1 MRPNNAFPSNTPLL
15 ISTKVCQ
22 TSELLTW
29 LTNFSFSC
37 MQSQYLSMLF
47 VVYPSGVSRA
57 TLSCLHRLSARSSSS
72 LTSSPS
78 PPILMSFMRM
88 PKNSLEDRC
97 VHCDPL
103 IFLFSFRRVHHT
115 YNLLHTD
122 SVWSDS
128 AMRFLCISKPSSAS
142 WRKNVLNVSDY
153 GVYSR
158 RNRPS
163 ASIHSHKVFS
173 AAYNKNYSHKKD
185 FSGSTSLSQ
194 TTICA

>member
-128 AMRFLCISKPSSAS
+128 AMRFLSLYQQTILCILKEKCPKCIRLWGLQQEKPSFCF
-142 WRKNVLNVSDY
+142 NTFTQ
-153 GVYSR
+153 
-158 RNRPS
+158 
-163 ASIHSHKVFS
+163 SI
-173 AAYNKNYSHKKD
+173 
-185 FSGSTSLSQ
+185 LS
-194 TTICA
+194 CL